1 MSGSDMFHHAY
12 DFRIRRNN
20 MDNMYHY
27 FLAFFFVIKIN
38 NGAHNENHFDKK
50 GRFCSGTFFLRDL
63 RLIRLLWSKAE
74 KF

>member
-20 MDNMYHY
+20 MDNTYHY

-63 RLIRLLWSKAE
+63 RLIRLL
-74 KF
+74 